1 MANTNPI
8 TTRIQLRYDLLS
20 AWSTDAAK
28 ARKPLKGEVCAIEI
42 PAGTSTINGVTVQT
56 PPTVLFKVGD
66 GEKTFDA
73 LPIMSALAADVHAWA
88 KTDYATF
95 TARLKNG
102 VETGDIKFVDKDTF
116 DALAARVQT
125 LETTVGNLS
134 AGSLTDVKA
143 KTSNTVLT
151 STEIVKSGTEVTI
164 DDSKITSAIATAK
177 SEAISAA
184 SQDAQSKVDP
194 INAKLEGITEATV
207 KAHVAAQKAAVIGTA
222 TDNSE
227 ADTIKGAKKYSDEK
241 AAAVLGETND
251 DATKNTVYGA
261 KAAAAAA
268 NTAAGTAQD
277 KADQAFSKAEEN
289 AGEIS
294 TIKGQISALGNTYA
308 TDKELEDA
316 IDAAKTALVGDDT
329 TANTIKKAI
338 KDAADAHSA
347 ADAAQG
353 AAEDAQEDATK
364 ALNKLSGISDGEG
377 TVKKYVDDAV
387 TNIVTTYLDPETTDA
402 TIDTLKEVADWITKT
417 DGAAAS
423 LADHES
429 RLDAIEPKVT
439 GWNTAASQTH
449 THAKSDSE
457 ITDAVNKKHSHTFVE
472 SELNNIKSGDVAKW
486 NAAEQNAKD
495 FAQGLADALD
505 GRTDTLEGKV
515 KALEGKEL
523 TDTTYAFASGT
534 NGTFTVTPEGGSAQ
548 TVDTGAKKY
557 TDDTVKPIQEAV
569 DTLEAVVETYDSH
582 FGRHVDSEGAVT
594 WDTLVFN
601 CGTASTNW

>member
-20 AWSTDAAK
+20 AWSTDTAK

-42 PAGTSTINGVTVQT
+42 PGANSVVNGVTVQT

-73 LPIMSALAADVHAWA
+73 LPIMSALAADVHSWA

-116 DALAARVQT
+116 DALAARVET

-207 KAHVAAQKAAVIGTA
+207 KAHVAAQKDAVIGTA
-222 TDNSE
+222 ADNSE

-364 ALNKLSGISDGEG
+364 ALNKLSGISDGNG

-387 TNIVTTYLDPETTDA
+387 TNVVKTYLDPETTDA

-423 LADHES
+423 LANHES
-429 RLDAIEPKVT
+429 RLDAIEPKVA
-439 GWNTAASQTH
+439 GWDTAASQTH
-449 THAKSDSE
+449 THEKSDAE

-486 NAAEQNAKD
+486 NAAEQNAKN

-505 GRTDTLEGKV
+505 GRVDTLEGKV
-515 KALEGKEL
+515 ATLEGKEL

-557 TDDTVKPIQEAV
+557 TDDTVKPVQDAV
-569 DTLEAVVETYDSH
+569 DALEARVDAYDAR
-582 FGRHVDSEGAVT
+582 FGSASDV
-594 WDTLVFN
+594 LVFN